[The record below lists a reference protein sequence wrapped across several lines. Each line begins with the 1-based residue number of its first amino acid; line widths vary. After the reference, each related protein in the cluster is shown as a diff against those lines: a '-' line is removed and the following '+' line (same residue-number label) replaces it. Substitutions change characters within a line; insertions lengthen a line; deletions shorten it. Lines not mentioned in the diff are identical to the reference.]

1 VLGAVSLLGLVIF
14 VLKMIL
20 NWSSVSRFFQR
31 FFHQQAKLDV
41 SSTVK
46 DLLTRLSELSDP
58 RDVYSFM
65 VNYATETLGVLGCS
79 LLLCDEKGAWY
90 IKTQHNLKP
99 LQFNLDDIRNFVSLI
114 SKRKNLLTKKEL
126 MTDDDWRACRCEALR
141 YFVQLSCEACL
152 PLYSQKK
159 VIALLNFDSP
169 LSGEFTAEWYEL
181 MQVIAVQFSQSLQNT
196 FLYEKL
202 ARQNQALKQ
211 ANILKNQLLS
221 NVSHEL
227 RTPLNAIIGLSE
239 MMIDGADGEMTEE
252 QIAHLSLI
260 RQSGIRLSD
269 TLNALFNLSKLESH
283 QLTLDIHRLDLH
295 QIVSEVMP
303 TLSLRKGIDLS
314 IHLNPNTPGVYG
326 DQEKIAQVFKHLLDN
341 AMKFTK
347 RGSVSV
353 DAAKIGEM
361 LRISVKDTGVGIPP
375 EKRKKIFDG
384 FVQGDGSETR
394 EFAGLGLG
402 LTITKKIV
410 ELHGGRLWVSSK
422 ANRGSEFS
430 FTLPLKPVGVRHPE
444 LSA

>member
-1 VLGAVSLLGLVIF
+1 
-14 VLKMIL
+14 
-20 NWSSVSRFFQR
+20 
-31 FFHQQAKLDV
+31 
-41 SSTVK
+41 
-46 DLLTRLSELSDP
+46 
-58 RDVYSFM
+58 
-65 VNYATETLGVLGCS
+65 
-79 LLLCDEKGAWY
+79 
-90 IKTQHNLKP
+90 
-99 LQFNLDDIRNFVSLI
+99 
-114 SKRKNLLTKKEL
+114 
-126 MTDDDWRACRCEALR
+126 
-141 YFVQLSCEACL
+141 
-152 PLYSQKK
+152 
-159 VIALLNFDSP
+159 
-169 LSGEFTAEWYEL
+169 
-181 MQVIAVQFSQSLQNT
+181 
-196 FLYEKL
+196 
-202 ARQNQALKQ
+202 
-211 ANILKNQLLS
+211 
-221 NVSHEL
+221 
-227 RTPLNAIIGLSE
+227 
-239 MMIDGADGEMTEE
+239 
-252 QIAHLSLI
+252 
-260 RQSGIRLSD
+260 
-269 TLNALFNLSKLESH
+269 
-283 QLTLDIHRLDLH
+283 LH